1 MKLLLF
7 RSDLAESVMDI
18 VFIES
23 LCVDVTIGVFEW
35 ERRIK
40 QRLSFDLE
48 MAWDIKQAA
57 KTDELKHTLDY
68 KAVSDRIIDLATG
81 SEYELIESL
90 AENVA
95 EVLLSE
101 FSIPWLR
108 LRLSKPGAVPAAKNV
123 GLLIERGQR
132 GEV

>member
-1 MKLLLF
+1 
-7 RSDLAESVMDI
+7 MDI

-132 GEV
+132 GEY